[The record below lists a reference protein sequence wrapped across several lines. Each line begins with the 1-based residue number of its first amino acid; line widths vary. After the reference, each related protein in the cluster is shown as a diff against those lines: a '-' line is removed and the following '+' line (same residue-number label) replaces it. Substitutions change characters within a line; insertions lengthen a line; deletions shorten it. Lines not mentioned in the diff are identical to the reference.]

1 MIGSFGILVYA
12 YVIRY
17 MAVGISPLKSSF
29 DKHPSSYDDT
39 AFNLGMGPT
48 KLFRSIH
55 LPINKSAI
63 AIAFLITFVDIIKEL
78 PITLILRPF
87 NFDTLAV
94 QTYEYAIEEMIP
106 KSSIYSLA
114 IVMLG
119 TILLIFLKKIVNK
132 EIDVPKSKWI
142 TKILWLKQSADQKF
156 EFFSRGGG
164 YSFFYRWKRI
174 WKNNFLKCLAGLE
187 KINSGSIILNGKT
200 LNDKSTFITPNK
212 RKIGF
217 VFQDY
222 PLFPHLNVLENIKIN
237 LDKNYYS
244 KIDYILELTNIKD
257 LCGRFPD
264 QLSGGEQQRACIAR
278 ALVREPDLLLLDEPF
293 SNLDSNIK
301 STIQDEIQKII
312 KETKTTTIL
321 VTHDIKDTFNISD
334 KILIFKAGILQQY
347 DNPVNMY
354 CNPVN
359 CYCAKILGDLNQ
371 ISVNGKTYFIRPE
384 KIRVAKKSSYLA
396 VVKKQ
401 FLLER
406 NIKLVQN

>member
-1 MIGSFGILVYA
+1 M
-12 YVIRY
+12 
-17 MAVGISPLKSSF
+17 
-29 DKHPSSYDDT
+29 
-39 AFNLGMGPT
+39 
-48 KLFRSIH
+48 
-55 LPINKSAI
+55 
-63 AIAFLITFVDIIKEL
+63 
-78 PITLILRPF
+78 
-87 NFDTLAV
+87 
-94 QTYEYAIEEMIP
+94 
-106 KSSIYSLA
+106 
-114 IVMLG
+114 
-119 TILLIFLKKIVNK
+119 FLKVNELQKYYDSNNPLIRNLNFSVEEGDIV
-132 EIDVPKSKWI
+132 
-142 TKILWLKQSADQKF
+142 
-156 EFFSRGGG
+156 
-164 YSFFYRWKRI
+164 SFIGESGSGKTT
-174 WKNNFLKCLAGLE
+174 FLKCLAGLE

-264 QLSGGEQQRACIAR
+264 QLSGGGQQRACIAR

-396 VVKKQ
+396 VVKKTVFVGKEYKISAKINEEIWTFFSEEPLQ
-401 FLLER
+401 IDQEVYLELDDKDLLEFDSTCS
-406 NIKLVQN
+406 NFFTH

>member
-1 MIGSFGILVYA
+1 M
-12 YVIRY
+12 
-17 MAVGISPLKSSF
+17 
-29 DKHPSSYDDT
+29 
-39 AFNLGMGPT
+39 
-48 KLFRSIH
+48 
-55 LPINKSAI
+55 
-63 AIAFLITFVDIIKEL
+63 
-78 PITLILRPF
+78 
-87 NFDTLAV
+87 
-94 QTYEYAIEEMIP
+94 
-106 KSSIYSLA
+106 
-114 IVMLG
+114 
-119 TILLIFLKKIVNK
+119 FLKVNELQKYYDSNNPLIRNLNFSVEEGDIV
-132 EIDVPKSKWI
+132 
-142 TKILWLKQSADQKF
+142 
-156 EFFSRGGG
+156 
-164 YSFFYRWKRI
+164 SFIGESGSGKTT
-174 WKNNFLKCLAGLE
+174 FLKCLAGLE

-222 PLFPHLNVLENIKIN
+222 PLFPHLNILENIKIN

-244 KIDYILELTNIKD
+244 KINYILELTNIKD
-257 LCGRFPD
+257 LCSRFPD

-396 VVKKQ
+396 VVKKTVFVGKEYKISAKINQ
-401 FLLER
+401 EIWSFFSEEPLQIDQEVYLELDDKDLLEFDSTCS
-406 NIKLVQN
+406 NFFTH